1 MSSNPSKQYIS
12 VMEKGM
18 NLADLTEGAGWI
30 QNLNFYQNAW
40 ETRSGFGVV
49 GIHDTQMLDTIGLTN
64 HILDLGFVQIC
75 GVKSFTTSFGHIQTL
90 ILAKAKGN
98 NAILLK
104 QYFDVEEVEQA
115 KVGYECTY
123 WTVLVYDHTTQRFL
137 EEPLYKKTTEN
148 QTSRDILNYPVN
160 PTPMEVIADNTEVG
174 GQHGALETSFFPYED
189 NNVLYE
195 TSSPSLN
202 SNTPICFMKEY
213 NGRLIFGNKEIGVW
227 QYLPVIFNAER
238 NKRVENYVE
247 KDLSTGYSET
257 SCIKKIIFGE
267 PISEDISNDP
277 LSVGFNYFRNSE
289 IGTIIDI
296 AVWQNRVVYLTE
308 DKAILY
314 SDNGVP
320 NAIIDTNF
328 DTVQSQLQVTGIEEL
343 NGKLVIFTEL
353 ETFLCQPVDNNVLAS
368 SGRVIK
374 ISETIGC
381 ASSRSYIK
389 QEGALW
395 FSDKNGVY
403 LTAGSA
409 DIQIVSPGLD
419 KFFNNFISN
428 PLTNYYTQYS
438 NTNLSENQPTL
449 TYQYNEPPQ
458 LIYDNVRKHVLC
470 NYILLG
476 ITLVYN
482 TEYKLWYIWSYK
494 DVISFD
500 DSGGLPQVAENNK
513 MPSMFLSYANERLF
527 GLFRDYQPIV
537 SLQLVFEDSQD
548 PDFTGRVYFSYPLY
562 VLEYGRGGSLDR
574 SNIGL
579 EDKRKITSGYYKLEL
594 VENPSTPLSEVLY
607 IPRFAVYFDKPEYV
621 DSNFKFADGTTYSY
635 QSDIFEQLYRGYRW
649 SDDILWVPINIQL
662 GDITPGSTAFVMPG
676 GPTDITI
683 QFRFDATM
691 WQPAVYEDAGTWR
704 VQFELPT
711 ERLLSESGYTTLL
724 TNGTTGLSD
733 PVGDTITI
741 TYSGSPLNMVA
752 FTKNPFILIPFRRF
766 RFPTSF
772 NPSLYPLGINRFS
785 LNITEGT
792 APLATN
798 GFLIERRSPEDNDYL
813 CYADVYVWDE
823 TYAISNTEA
832 YQNEDENVQAVD
844 WIYKTI
850 TIGDGKSVLKPRGAV
865 FEMSSR
871 GHADDIIGSQ
881 DWPYGLLN
889 VLVSTN
895 YKEYQSQYIDLDSNP
910 DPNTPA
916 LNDGTQTAA
925 QNFDADVNTNINTM
939 WNNGM
944 QEKTFN
950 NAAVYGD
957 ATSDVGNLL
966 IDDKIFT
973 NIVTSDGTRGD
984 RFSYIFF
991 GNVRNKAEKLYFKSA
1006 NIAYRVAGALRRWGR
1021 GNRE

>member
-1 MSSNPSKQYIS
+1 MSSNPQKQYIS
-12 VMEKGM
+12 VMESGM
-18 NLADLTEGAGWI
+18 NLADLTEGSGWI

-64 HILDLGFVQIC
+64 HLLDLGFIQIC
-75 GVKSFTTSFGHIQTL
+75 GVKSFVTSFGHIQTL

-104 QYFDVEEVEQA
+104 RFFDIEELDEA

-123 WTVLVYDHTTQRFL
+123 WTVLIYDHTTQRFC
-137 EEPLYKKTTEN
+137 EEPLYKKTTEL
-148 QTSRDILNYPVN
+148 QTSKELLSYPTN
-160 PTPMEVIADNTEVG
+160 PNPQEVIADNSEAG
-174 GQHGALETSFFPYED
+174 GQHGALETSYFPLSD
-189 NNVLYE
+189 NNALYE
-195 TSSPSLN
+195 TTTPSLQ
-202 SNTPICFMKEY
+202 SLTPVCFIKEY
-213 NGRLIFGNKEIGVW
+213 NDRVIFGNKEIGVW
-227 QYLPVIFNAER
+227 QYLPIIFNAER
-238 NKRVENYVE
+238 LKRVENYPE
-247 KDLSTGYSET
+247 KDLSIGYSET
-257 SCIKKIIFGE
+257 SCIKKIVFGE
-267 PISEDISNDP
+267 PVTEDITNDP
-277 LSVGFNYFRNSE
+277 LATGFNYFRNSE
-289 IGTIIDI
+289 IPTIIDI

-308 DKAILY
+308 EKSILY

-320 NAIIDTNF
+320 NAIIDANF
-328 DTVQSQLQVTGIEEL
+328 DTVQSLYPVTAIEEV
-343 NGKLVIFTEL
+343 NGKLVVFTQL

-374 ISETIGC
+374 ISQTIGC
-381 ASSRSYIK
+381 ASSRSYIR

-395 FSDKNGVY
+395 FCDQNGIY
-403 LTAGSA
+403 ITAGGA
-409 DIQIVSPGLD
+409 EVQVISPGLD

-438 NTNLSENQPTL
+438 KANLDEDQPTL

-458 LIYDNVRKHVLC
+458 VLYDNVRKHLLINFVT
-470 NYILLG
+470 LG
-476 ITLVYN
+476 ITLIYN
-482 TEYKLWYIWSYK
+482 TEYKKWYLWSYK

-500 DSGGLPQVAENNK
+500 DAEGLPQVAENNK
-513 MPSMFLSYANERLF
+513 MPNLFLSYANERLF
-527 GLFRDYQPIV
+527 GIFRDYQPLV
-537 SLQLVFEDSQD
+537 SLQHLFEDSND
-548 PDFTGRVYFSYPLY
+548 PDLVPRTYFSYPLY
-562 VLEYGRGGSLDR
+562 VTEYGRGGALDR
-574 SNIGL
+574 SNIAL

-594 VENPSTPLSEVLY
+594 IENPSTPISNVLY
-607 IPRFAVYFDKPEYV
+607 IPRFAVYFDKPEYK
-621 DSNFKFADGTTYSY
+621 DSNFAFADGTSYSY
-635 QSDIFEQLYRGYRW
+635 QSDAFEQIYSGYRW

-662 GDITPGSTAFVMPG
+662 GDTTPGNTAFSMPG
-676 GPTDITI
+676 GPTDISI
-683 QFRFDATM
+683 QFRFDATV
-691 WQPAVYEDAGTWR
+691 WQPAVYEDSGFWR

-711 ERLLSESGYTTLL
+711 ERLLSEQYYTTLL

-741 TYSGSPLNMVA
+741 TYSGPVLNMVS

-772 NPSLYPLGINRFS
+772 NPTLYPIGINRFS
-785 LNITEGT
+785 LCITEGT
-792 APLATN
+792 APLATT
-798 GFLIERRSPEDNDYL
+798 GFLIERNAPEVNTYS

-823 TYAISNTEA
+823 TYAISNTVA
-832 YQNEDENVQAVD
+832 YQTEDANVQAVD
-844 WIYKTI
+844 WIYKTN

-910 DPNTPA
+910 DPNTPS

-925 QNFDADVNTNINTM
+925 QNFDQDVNTNINTM

-950 NAAVYGD
+950 NAAVFGD
-957 ATSDVGNLL
+957 ATDDVGNLL

-1006 NIAYRVAGALRRWGR
+1006 NIAYRVVGALRRWGR